1 MFLYADWVVCN
12 GIEFL
17 SATLSRPLSIID
29 KGTIVDTGSTDGT
42 LEFAK
47 AMAAKYPDKLSVI
60 DYGSLAPDFDMS
72 KARNAGW
79 FAAPPQTTWHWN
91 IADDEIYNWQDL
103 PKLRKFLEDH
113 ENHSARLVNMH
124 FHEYGISPE
133 GRIYSDQDHQRVMI
147 HRWSPQAQWKGVW
160 GREALFYPDNC
171 HTHRPAGPHD
181 IIDPQIYYHHFNWL
195 RKKQQEVVDWN
206 EGLKKRGM

>member
-1 MFLYADWVVCN
+1 MFLFADWVVCN

-17 SATLSRPLSIID
+17 SATLSRPLAIID
-29 KGTIVDTGSTDGT
+29 RGVIVDTGSTDGT

-47 AMAAKYPDKLSVI
+47 AMAAKYPDKISVI
-60 DYGSLAPDFDMS
+60 EFGSLAPDYMMS

-79 FAAPPQTTWHWN
+79 NAAPEHTTWHWN

-113 ENHSARLVNMH
+113 EKHPARFVNMH

-133 GRIYSDQDHQRVMI
+133 GRIYSDKDYQRVMI
-147 HRWSPQAQWKGVW
+147 HRWSPAAKWIGPW
-160 GREALFYPDNC
+160 GREAVMYPDSK
-171 HTHRPAGPHD
+171 HTNSPKAD
-181 IIDPQIYYHHFNWL
+181 NDLLDPKIYYHHFNWL
-195 RKKQQEVVDWN
+195 RQKQQSVVDWN
-206 EGLKKRGM
+206 NSLRKRGM